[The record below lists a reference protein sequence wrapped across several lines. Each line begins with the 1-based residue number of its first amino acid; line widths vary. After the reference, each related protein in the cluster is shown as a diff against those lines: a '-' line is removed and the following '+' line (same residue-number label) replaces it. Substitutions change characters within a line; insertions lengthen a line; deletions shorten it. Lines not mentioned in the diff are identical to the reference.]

1 MDGKIKERIL
11 RNPKE
16 RAKLRE
22 EIAARQAELGVRD
35 MIPLRGQNE
44 FQQLADLHNNGGKIQ
59 DQLEA
64 AAEARRRR
72 EKPRK
77 EEEIRRR
84 MNMSEE
90 MYYKMKERREREA
103 YERRKIVLS

>member
-1 MDGKIKERIL
+1 MDDKMKERIL

-64 AAEARRRR
+64 STEARRKR
-72 EKPRK
+72 EKPLRD
-77 EEEIRRR
+77 EDIRRR
-84 MNMSEE
+84 MAMSEE
-90 MYYKMKERREREA
+90 SYYRMKERREREE
-103 YERRKIVLS
+103 YERRKIFLG